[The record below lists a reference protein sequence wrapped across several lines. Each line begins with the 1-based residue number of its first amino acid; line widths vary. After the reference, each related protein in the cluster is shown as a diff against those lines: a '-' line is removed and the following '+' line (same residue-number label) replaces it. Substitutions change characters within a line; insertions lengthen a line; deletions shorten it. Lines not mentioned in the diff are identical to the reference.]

1 MKHYIR
7 KGRRFVQIEDQ
18 TGKFYNDDGTFSV
31 ERQEN
36 SIGVCFKQTQ
46 EKRFIVELQVTKE
59 ISWNDAQANVTSNRY
74 LPDMEQAVLICNTLH
89 KLKSRFLI
97 CKDFYYVHWWTSS
110 EYNSHVAWHWNWG
123 NSASFAFFRPDS
135 KDYASQYCGAQY
147 VFELPLV

>member
-46 EKRFIVELQVTKE
+46 EKRFIVELQVTE
-59 ISWNDAQANVTSNRY
+59 GISWNDAQANATSNRY
-74 LPDMEQAVLICNTLH
+74 LPNMEQAVLISNTLH
-89 KLKSRFLI
+89 KLKFLI
-97 CKDFYYVHWWTSS
+97 RKDFYYWTSV
-110 EYNSHVAWHWNWG
+110 EYS
-123 NSASFAFFRPDS
+123 SSFAWRWYWNSSSSFAYFS
-135 KDYASQYCGAQY
+135 SYGKGNATQYYCAQY
-147 VFELPLV
+147 VFELPLA